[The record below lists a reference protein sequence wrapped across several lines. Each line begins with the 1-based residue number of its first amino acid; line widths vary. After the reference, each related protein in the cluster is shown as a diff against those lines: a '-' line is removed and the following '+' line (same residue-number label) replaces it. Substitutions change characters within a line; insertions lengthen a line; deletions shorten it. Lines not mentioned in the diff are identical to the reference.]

1 MASCRHVEIWKT
13 PSSCSRS
20 PIRFGDVKADRK
32 LIEVFGEGDKS
43 LYGLRAVSDPFL
55 HVPSGNDGSVS
66 LSACRLPDLEQ
77 RHLKPRAAEIDLIQ
91 VRVPDE
97 VPTSGSNGVSS
108 CSDGRRMANVY
119 VDEPSS
125 SPAAVTSGAECD
137 SSTRADDVKLYVQSS
152 AHHPCEG
159 R

>member
-1 MASCRHVEIWKT
+1 MAHHVEIWKT

-20 PIRFGDVKADRK
+20 PIGLRFGDVKADRK
-32 LIEVFGEGDKS
+32 LIEVCGEGDVS

-55 HVPSGNDGSVS
+55 HVPGGNGGSMS
-66 LSACRLPDLEQ
+66 LSAYRLPDLEQ

-97 VPTSGSNGVSS
+97 FPTSGSTGVSMG
-108 CSDGRRMANVY
+108 CSDGRRISNVY

-125 SPAAVTSGAECD
+125 SSATMTRTAEAD
-137 SSTRADDVKLYVQSS
+137 VSTRADDVKLQSS